1 MSTTWTPRQEDPPLS
16 DPVRSWRLELLVRA
30 GYPPYDARLLSERPD
45 VDLHV
50 AVGLLRAGCPVET
63 ALQIL
68 L

>member
-1 MSTTWTPRQEDPPLS
+1 MSVIAHGRAAREPNSVSCWWRQQ
-16 DPVRSWRLELLVRA
+16 LEAA
-30 GYPPYDARLLSERPD
+30 GYPTAAAEMLSERAD

-63 ALQIL
+63 ALRIL